1 MTTIE
6 KATQFMEDL
15 AADNSH
21 GYDQANRWGPDYDC
35 SSAVISAWQNAGV
48 PVKSYGASYTGNM
61 YPVFKQCGFED
72 VTSQVNLATGAGLQ
86 RGDVLLNHRNHTA
99 MYCDHGTIA
108 QASINEN
115 GGTTGGQPG
124 DQTGREICLRSYYN
138 YPWDA
143 VLRYAKGAA
152 EKPSDNSDE
161 PAKPEA
167 PEKPKQQTCSF
178 VATFPV
184 LQYGDKDASKG
195 GNIEG
200 DYVSLMQRRLILKGY
215 SCGWWGADGDFG
227 SQTKIALHKFQ
238 KDRELEQDAVAG
250 PKTWQPLISL

>member
-6 KATQFMEDL
+6 KATQFMEGL

-61 YPVFKQCGFED
+61 YPVFKQCGFTD
-72 VTSQVNLATGAGLQ
+72 VTSTVNLATGAGLQ
-86 RGDVLLNHRNHTA
+86 RGDVLLNHTSHTA
-99 MYCDHGTIA
+99 MFVGNGTIA
-108 QASINEN
+108 HASINEH
-115 GGTTGGQPG
+115 GGTTGGQSG

-138 YPWDA
+138 YPWNV

-152 EKPSDNSDE
+152 EKPEEDT
-161 PAKPEA
+161 KPSA
-167 PEKPKQQTCSF
+167 PDVPQVQTCMVS
-178 VATFPV
+178 AKMPV
-184 LQYGDKDASKG
+184 LQYGDKGIYVKILQQLLISKG
-195 GNIEG
+195 F
-200 DYVSLMQRRLILKGY
+200 

-227 SQTKIALHKFQ
+227 KQTQIALHEYQ
-238 KDRELEQDAVAG
+238 KSKGLEADSVAG
-250 PKTWQPLISL
+250 SQTLSAIFSI